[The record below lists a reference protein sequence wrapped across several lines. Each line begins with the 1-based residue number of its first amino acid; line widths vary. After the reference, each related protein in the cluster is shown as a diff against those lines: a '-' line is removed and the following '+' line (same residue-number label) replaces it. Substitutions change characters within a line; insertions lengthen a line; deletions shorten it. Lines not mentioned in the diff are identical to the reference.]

1 MRARLL
7 AAALLVL
14 PLSGCAFPLG
24 YLSKQGRY
32 LLADA
37 IGAKSTQALLAAP
50 STDAN
55 TRAFLA
61 MAREIRLFAVERLGL
76 RPNAN
81 FTRYKEISRDHI
93 VDVVS
98 ACASLSF
105 EPYLWRYPL
114 LGGLPYR
121 GFYERA
127 DAQAESAR
135 LKGEGWDV
143 IVRPVDSFSTLGFSS
158 DPLYSFM
165 KGYSRFELASLIFH
179 EQTHATV
186 FVRGQPQFN
195 EELATYVGEEGA
207 LQWLRE
213 ASGPDAPDTLAAVD
227 GMADSALFLEALRG
241 LTAALDR
248 EYRGALSPEGKRKR
262 KAELIAAFQMHFA
275 EEIKPHFLTN
285 AYRDMAVPRVNNAYL
300 SLYGL
305 YNDDVPLIR
314 EYCQRVCGGDLRLL
328 LRFAKEQARRGD
340 VKEQMRRALF
350 ALQDP

>member
-1 MRARLL
+1 VRARLL
-7 AAALLVL
+7 AAAFLA
-14 PLSGCAFPLG
+14 LSLTGCAFPLG

-37 IGAKSTQALLAAP
+37 LGAKSAQALLADP
-50 STDAN
+50 STDAD

-61 MAREIRLFAVERLGL
+61 QAREIRLFAVERLRL

-81 FTRYKEISRDHI
+81 FTRYKEISRDHL

-98 ACASLSF
+98 ACASLAF
-105 EPYLWRYPL
+105 EPYLWRYPF

-121 GFYERA
+121 GFYERE
-127 DAQAESAR
+127 DAQLEAAR

-207 LQWLRE
+207 LRWLRE

-227 GMADSALFLEALRG
+227 AMADSALFLEALRG
-241 LTAALDR
+241 LAAALDR
-248 EYRGALSPEGKRKR
+248 EYQGALSPDGKRER
-262 KAELIAAFQMHFA
+262 KAELIAAFERRFA
-275 EEIKPHFLTN
+275 VEIRPRFLTK
-285 AYRDMAVPRVNNAYL
+285 AYRGMAVPRVNNAYL

-314 EYCQRVCGGDLRLL
+314 EYCQRVCGGDLPQLL
-328 LRFAKEQARRGD
+328 HAARELARRGD
-340 VKEQMRRALF
+340 VKEQMRKALGR
-350 ALQDP
+350 P